1 MKRKWKRELGEV
13 FWAPPAK
20 RKEEFFQSLELPGIS
35 FWEFLIKILGINIL
49 HSIYTI
55 FFQLCQVDFKNFL
68 IDFLYFLC

>member
-35 FWEFLIKILGINIL
+35 FLGIFETAD
-49 HSIYTI
+49 SVYP
-55 FFQLCQVDFKNFL
+55 
-68 IDFLYFLC
+68 